1 AEQFAQLYL
10 ERGSASEM
18 SLPETLQGIVA
29 ARLDGLAGAEKA
41 ALQDAAVIGK
51 VFWAGGL
58 RVDAEESSPLLHSL
72 ERKGFLT
79 RQRRS
84 SVEGES
90 EWAFSHMLLRDVA
103 YSQIPRAERA
113 AKHRAAAEWIES
125 LGRPEDYAELLAHH
139 WRSALEVADAAG
151 QDSAELLDPARRALR
166 EAGARAFSV

>member
-1 AEQFAQLYL
+1 
-10 ERGSASEM
+10 
-18 SLPETLQGIVA
+18 
-29 ARLDGLAGAEKA
+29 KA

-58 RVDAEESSPLLHSL
+58 RMDSDQTSPLLHSL

-125 LGRPEDYAELLAHH
+125 LGRSEDYAELLAHH
-139 WRSALEVADAAG
+139 WRSALELAAASG
-151 QDSAELLDPARRALR
+151 QDTTELVDPARRAFR
-166 EAGARAFSV
+166 EAGTRAFSVNAYPAAAAYFGDALAL